1 LSDLLCAYIPSL
13 RSRFNNMSRKHQSQ
27 AYQERNSKIFMKIL
41 NELLNTNY
49 PKISPGKVILGNI
62 YGK

>member
-1 LSDLLCAYIPSL
+1 
-13 RSRFNNMSRKHQSQ
+13 MSRKHQSQ